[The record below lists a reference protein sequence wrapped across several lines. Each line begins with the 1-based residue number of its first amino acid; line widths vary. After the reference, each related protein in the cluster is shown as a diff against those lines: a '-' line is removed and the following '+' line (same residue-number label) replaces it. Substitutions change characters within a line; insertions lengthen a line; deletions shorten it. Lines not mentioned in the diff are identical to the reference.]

1 MFAWK
6 GKILRIDLSR
16 GNCSVEDTP
25 SDLIRN
31 YIGGRG
37 AGIRILYDEINP
49 KTDPLGPDNKLIFA
63 TGPLV
68 GTGVPAGGRFI
79 VASKSPLSGAIANPC
94 CGGYFGPNLKF
105 AGYDFLIIEGKSPEP
120 VYVYIRNDTVE
131 LRSAGHLW
139 GKRVRETEQL
149 LRSDMSGKFDDWEL
163 NNMSI
168 VTIGPAGENL
178 VRFACI
184 MSDGGRAAGRSG
196 LGAVMGSKNLKG
208 LVVSGTGDVT
218 IADVNGFKKAVMDFF
233 QEGRENKA
241 LEKRRRWGTWILPGR
256 ANKSGTQAALNFQSG
271 YFEPFSKFED
281 PDFIRNS
288 LRVRDEGCFGCPF
301 ACGKRSRIKDLAY
314 PGTAKGPEH
323 ESMALLGSNC
333 GIGDLDDIFRAN
345 YLCNELGMDTIS
357 AGAIISCTMELS
369 ERGYLP
375 EKDIGFPLGFGN
387 SEAMFQLMLMT
398 ALRKGFGDLLA
409 EGGNALAQQYGHP
422 ELFMGIKG
430 MGMPAWHPQGIE
442 VIGLQYAT
450 NNVGG
455 CHTKATL
462 PFYDGRKDPE
472 HHVEQTKQDQDYI
485 AVVDSSI
492 LCWIIY
498 HGPLWGEKL
507 LSWLRITTGVDFT
520 DSDLSLIGERIWN
533 LERLFNLKAG
543 LSKKDDRLPKRMTD
557 EPRVK
562 NQVVHLDRM
571 LSEYYYLRG
580 WNEEG
585 VPTLEK
591 LKQLGLEKEGADLCG

>member
-6 GKILRIDLSR
+6 GKILRIDLSQ
-16 GNCSVEDTP
+16 GNCSVEDTS

-49 KTDPLGPDNKLIFA
+49 KIDPLGPDNKLIFA

-149 LRSDMSGKFDDWEL
+149 LRSDMSGTFDDWEL

-218 IADVNGFKKAVMDFF
+218 IADVNGFKREICAV
-233 QEGRENKA
+233 NKQ
-241 LEKRRRWGTWILPGR
+241 R
-256 ANKSGTQAALNFQSG
+256 
-271 YFEPFSKFED
+271 
-281 PDFIRNS
+281 
-288 LRVRDEGCFGCPF
+288 
-301 ACGKRSRIKDLAY
+301 
-314 PGTAKGPEH
+314 
-323 ESMALLGSNC
+323 
-333 GIGDLDDIFRAN
+333 
-345 YLCNELGMDTIS
+345 
-357 AGAIISCTMELS
+357 
-369 ERGYLP
+369 
-375 EKDIGFPLGFGN
+375 
-387 SEAMFQLMLMT
+387 
-398 ALRKGFGDLLA
+398 
-409 EGGNALAQQYGHP
+409 
-422 ELFMGIKG
+422 
-430 MGMPAWHPQGIE
+430 
-442 VIGLQYAT
+442 
-450 NNVGG
+450 
-455 CHTKATL
+455 
-462 PFYDGRKDPE
+462 
-472 HHVEQTKQDQDYI
+472 
-485 AVVDSSI
+485 
-492 LCWIIY
+492 
-498 HGPLWGEKL
+498 
-507 LSWLRITTGVDFT
+507 
-520 DSDLSLIGERIWN
+520 
-533 LERLFNLKAG
+533 
-543 LSKKDDRLPKRMTD
+543 
-557 EPRVK
+557 
-562 NQVVHLDRM
+562 
-571 LSEYYYLRG
+571 
-580 WNEEG
+580 
-585 VPTLEK
+585 
-591 LKQLGLEKEGADLCG
+591 